1 MHQWIIRNKL
11 LNSLLVVAALS
22 LDLATTAGYAAT
34 TLSSDDALKTLK
46 DGNARYVAGKVTHP
60 NQDAARR
67 TTLTKGQDPFVT
79 VLSCSDSRVPVE
91 LLFDQGIGDTFVV
104 RVAGNVSDTDEVGT
118 IEYGVGHL
126 NTPLL
131 VVMGHTGCGAVKAVL
146 EGATVHGS
154 IPALVDN
161 IAPAVALAKAANP
174 SASGAAL
181 LNEAVNANVW
191 VSMDDIFKRS
201 SEVRDLVKAG
211 KLKVVGAVYNLESG
225 EVTWLGAHAEQ
236 ARLLTYTGGAGH
248 EAGAASGE
256 TDAHATTGATDH
268 NAPESAHATAAPEA
282 HAATATATTSRG
294 TTATAET
301 EPRVWGWILG
311 TLAVLLVAAAAAWA
325 FARSGMS
332 RWHVA
337 QRMGAGFAVVLL
349 VLLGVGFAGY
359 EGLHSAF
366 GGFAEFRADADHT
379 ELAAEIDAQVM
390 GMLIAAKDY
399 KINHQAQD
407 IAKYEKEF
415 ANLLPLFDRARKS
428 IQEPARKELVEAIQ
442 KHMTEHHTLFLQLTK
457 ATSATA
463 AADLTKRTAG
473 LAEAAGQEIDKLM
486 AEFMADQDHA
496 GPLIARAM
504 QEAQAAIISIALG
517 ALALG
522 VFLAWLI
529 SRSIVAPLRG
539 IAETLSAGSEQTA
552 SAAGQVSS
560 ASQSLAEGAS
570 EQAAAL
576 EETSSSLEEM
586 SSMTKRNAETAG
598 KVKELGSDARK
609 AGDLGVQDMS
619 ALVGAMDDIKR
630 SSGDIAKII
639 KTIDEIAFQTNILAL
654 NAAVEAA
661 RAGEAGAGFA
671 VVADEV
677 RNLAQRCAQ
686 AAKETAGKIEDAV
699 QKSAR
704 GADISAKVAKSLEE
718 IVGKARQ
725 VDQMAGEVA
734 AASQEQSQGISQVN
748 IAVTQMDKVTQ
759 SNAANAE
766 ESAAAA
772 EELTAQA
779 ESLND
784 AVAELLRLVDG
795 QGRQI
800 GALTARSAGPRNLGV
815 NRSGVRSNKP
825 AVASYRTGNG
835 HYPAPTRA
843 KQPAHA
849 STSSTRHPEIPME
862 GDARDC

>member
-1 MHQWIIRNKL
+1 MIIGKKL
-11 LNSLLVVAALS
+11 ITAFLAGALVALFS
-22 LDLATTAGYAAT
+22 PPASAAT
-34 TLSSDDALKTLK
+34 TLSSEAALQALK
-46 DGNARYVAGKVTHP
+46 DGNARYLAGKPIHP

-67 TTLTKGQDPFVT
+67 ATVTKGQDPFAT

-104 RVAGNVSDTDEVGT
+104 RVAGNVSDTDEAGT

-126 NTPLL
+126 KTPLL
-131 VVMGHTGCGAVKAVL
+131 VIMGHSSCGAVKAVL
-146 EGATVHGS
+146 EGAVLHGS

-161 IAPAVALAKAANP
+161 IVPAVAQAKAANP

-181 LNEAVNANVW
+181 LDKAVNANVW
-191 VSMDDIFKRS
+191 VSMDDLYQRS
-201 SEVRDLVKAG
+201 AEVRELVKTG
-211 KLKVVGAVYNLESG
+211 KLKVVGAVYSLETG
-225 EVTWLGAHAEQ
+225 EVTWLGAHPEQ

-248 EAGAASGE
+248 DASGASGE
-256 TDAHATTGATDH
+256 A
-268 NAPESAHATAAPEA
+268 EAHATAGATEHNAPASGHAPAATEA
-282 HAATATATTSRG
+282 HGSTTTRAATATTTQ
-294 TTATAET
+294 T
-301 EPRVWGWILG
+301 EPRILRWILG
-311 TLAVLLVAAAAAWA
+311 TLVALLVIMGAAWS
-325 FARSGMS
+325 FARSGMN
-332 RWHVA
+332 RWQVS
-337 QRMGAGFAVVLL
+337 QRMAGGFAAVLL
-349 VLLGVGFAGY
+349 VLGGVGFAGY

-366 GGFAEFRADADHT
+366 GGFTEFRTDADHT

-390 GMLIAAKDY
+390 GMIIAAKDY

-407 IAKYEKEF
+407 IANYEKLF
-415 ANLLPLFDRARKS
+415 ADLLPLLDQARKS
-428 IQEPARKELVEAIQ
+428 IQEPARKELVETIQ
-442 KHMTEHHTLFLQLTK
+442 KHMTEHHTLFQQLIT
-457 ATSATA
+457 ATGA
-463 AADLTKRTAG
+463 AAIADLTKRTAG
-473 LAEAAGQEIDKLM
+473 LAEAAGQEVDKLM

-504 QEAQAAIISIALG
+504 KEAQTAVISIACG
-517 ALALG
+517 ALVLG

-529 SRSIVAPLRG
+529 SRSIVAPLRV
-539 IAETLSAGSEQTA
+539 IAETLSAGAEQTA

-560 ASQSLAEGAS
+560 SSQSLAEGAS

-598 KVKELGSDARK
+598 QVKALGGDARK
-609 AGDLGVQDMS
+609 AGDLGVKDMT
-619 ALVGAMDDIKR
+619 ALMGAMDDIKR

-725 VDQMAGEVA
+725 VDELAGEVA
-734 AASQEQSQGISQVN
+734 AASQEQSQGIAQVN
-748 IAVTQMDKVTQ
+748 TAVTQMDQVTQ

-779 ESLND
+779 ESLKE
-784 AVAELLRLVDG
+784 AVSQLLRLVDG
-795 QGRQI
+795 QGRLASAATA
-800 GALTARSAGPRNLGV
+800 GASPARNPGANRVGAKAYRHPVATYGPGPQKVTARTKHPASA
-815 NRSGVRSNKP
+815 P
-825 AVASYRTGNG
+825 ATVG
-835 HYPAPTRA
+835 
-843 KQPAHA
+843 
-849 STSSTRHPEIPME
+849 RHSEIPMA
-862 GDARDC
+862 GDFKDF